1 MANISSGAL
10 DAIQTATIEDN
21 QKKQKSS
28 NDKYHFDKLKL
39 FFGEDYYVH
48 GIKIS
53 QPTIG
58 DILDIGGGGEGI
70 IGRLYTNQVISIDNR
85 KEELDEAP
93 DFCNKI
99 LMDATN
105 LNFKENSFDVV
116 TFFYSLMYMNEET
129 KKKAIFESFRVLKTG
144 GILCIWDTEIENT
157 YPKPFLVELDIRFEN
172 NEVHTTYGVI
182 RNEIQTIDMIK
193 NHAKECGIKLILSEF
208 EESIFYLKYC
218 K

>member
-1 MANISSGAL
+1 MRINL
-10 DAIQTATIEDN
+10 
-21 QKKQKSS
+21 KKE
-28 NDKYHFDKLKL
+28 LK
-39 FFGEDYYVH
+39 
-48 GIKIS
+48 
-53 QPTIG
+53 G

-144 GILCIWDTEIENT
+144 GILCIWDTEIENI
-157 YPKPFLVELDIRFEN
+157 YPKPFLVELDIRFEK

-193 NHAKECGIKLILSEF
+193 NHAKECGFKLILSEF

>member
-1 MANISSGAL
+1 MRINL
-10 DAIQTATIEDN
+10 
-21 QKKQKSS
+21 KKE
-28 NDKYHFDKLKL
+28 LK
-39 FFGEDYYVH
+39 
-48 GIKIS
+48 
-53 QPTIG
+53 G

-144 GILCIWDTEIENT
+144 GILCIWDTEIENI

-193 NHAKECGIKLILSEF
+193 NHAKECGFKQFNQNLNYFIVLNNTFVEQFLIK
-208 EESIFYLKYC
+208 IFLKNHIDKIQFSCYHLVVS
-218 K
+218 